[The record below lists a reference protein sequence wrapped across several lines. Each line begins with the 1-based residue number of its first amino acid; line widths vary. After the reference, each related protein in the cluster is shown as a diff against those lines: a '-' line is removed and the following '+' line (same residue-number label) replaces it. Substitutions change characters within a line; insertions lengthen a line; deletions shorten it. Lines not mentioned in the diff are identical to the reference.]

1 MKKFNIAFVFIFVLF
16 AVVQVND
23 PDPYLWMPIYGYA
36 ALVCFLNTRRQYD
49 FYGHLAA
56 IVFCSVFAVRLIII
70 KDGVIDWFSIHHAE
84 NIVQSMQANKP
95 WIEYTREF
103 GGLLI
108 IIIVMII
115 NMIKHKK
122 AGVE

>member
-16 AVVQVND
+16 ALVQVND
-23 PDPYLWMPIYGYA
+23 PDPFLWMPIYGYA
-36 ALVCFLNTRRQYD
+36 ALVCFLNARMQYD

-56 IVFCSVFAVRLIII
+56 IIFCSVFAARLVLI

-84 NIVQSMQANKP
+84 NIVQSMQATKP

-115 NMIKHKK
+115 NIIKHKK